1 MLRGP
6 GQGHSPR
13 PPRLTSQRDK
23 DIIPRRL
30 RHNADQ
36 GRDTVP
42 VLSPSS
48 RPLRI
53 IPFSLLPSLAGTAQ
67 IFFRFFDEERGI
79 AEKTRAKLSEIHEFQ
94 LFVRKLV

>member
-13 PPRLTSQRDK
+13 PPRLTSQWDK

-30 RHNADQ
+30 RHIAGP
-36 GRDTVP
+36 GRGTVP
-42 VLSPSS
+42 VLLPPFRPPADHPVFAPSVIG
-48 RPLRI
+48 RN
-53 IPFSLLPSLAGTAQ
+53 GTN
-67 IFFRFFDEERGI
+67 FFRFFDEERGI

-94 LFVRKLV
+94 LFARKLV